1 MAFSIAPGVWPV
13 MITPWTDDNKP
24 DFKAIEGLCN
34 WYIEKGCTGIFAVC
48 QSSEMAYLTEQEKLD
63 IAKAVTEAVGGRIQ
77 VVASGHTADDKA
89 TQFREIE
96 NMMKIPGIG
105 AYVLVSNRLDQKS
118 EGEDV
123 FAANAQEIFDKFPE
137 VDFGIYECP
146 MPFKRLVSLDF
157 LKSAAQGGRMVFLKD
172 TCCDYELIRERLKTV
187 EGTPLKIFNANAQS
201 WFDSYCHGSAGYN
214 GVMANF
220 HPDLYK
226 WCFDHKDT
234 DYEKARLVADFL
246 TAAAMIEMR
255 IYPCSAKYYQNLVG
269 VPMNVFARSAD
280 CAKLDKNAKGEV
292 ESLIN
297 LEKWL
302 RNELGLP
309 Q

>member
-1 MAFSIAPGVWPV
+1 MPFSINPGVWPV

-24 DFKAIEGLCN
+24 DFKAIEGLTN

-63 IAKAVTEAVGGRIQ
+63 IAKCVVDTVDGRIQ
-77 VVASGHTADDKA
+77 VVASGHTADDKP

-105 AYVLVSNRLDQKS
+105 AYVLVSNRLDQKN
-118 EGEDV
+118 EGEEV
-123 FAANAQEIFDKFPE
+123 FYNNAKEIFDLFPE

-146 MPFKRLVSLDF
+146 MPWKRLVTLEF
-157 LKSAAQGGRMVFLKD
+157 LERVAPEGRMVFLKD
-172 TCCDYELIRERLKTV
+172 TCCDYELIRQRLKAV

-201 WFDSYCHGSAGYN
+201 WFDTVLHGGAGYN
-214 GVMANF
+214 GVMANY

-226 WCFDHKDT
+226 WAYDHKDS
-234 DYEKARLVADFL
+234 DPERARLVADFL

-255 IYPCSAKYYQNLVG
+255 IYPVSAKYHQNLVD

-280 CAKLDKNAKGEV
+280 CARLDKNAKGEV

-297 LEKWL
+297 LENWL
-302 RNELGLP
+302 RKQLGI
-309 Q
+309 

>member
-1 MAFSIAPGVWPV
+1 MAFSINPGVWPV
-13 MITPWTDDNKP
+13 MITPWTEDNKP
-24 DFKAIEGLCN
+24 DFKAIKQLCD
-34 WYIEKGCTGIFAVC
+34 WYVEKGCTGIFAVC

-63 IAKAVTEAVGGRIQ
+63 IARATAEAVDGRIQ

-105 AYVLVSNRLDQKS
+105 AYVLVSNRLDQKN
-118 EGEDV
+118 EGESV
-123 FAANAQEIFDKFPE
+123 FEANAQEIFDRYPE
-137 VDFGIYECP
+137 IDFGIYECP
-146 MPFKRLVSLDF
+146 MPWKRLVTTEF
-157 LKSAAQGGRMVFLKD
+157 LRKAGQQGRMVFLKD
-172 TCCDYELIRERLKTV
+172 TCCDYELVRERQAAV

-201 WFDSYCHGSAGYN
+201 WFDSVCHGAAGYS

-234 DYEKARLVADFL
+234 DYDKARLVADFL

-255 IYPCSAKYYQNLVG
+255 IYPCNAKYHQNLVD
-269 VPMNVFARSAD
+269 VPMSVFARSAD

-292 ESLIN
+292 ESLIH
-297 LEKWL
+297 LEQYVRKQ
-302 RNELGLP
+302 LGLL
-309 Q
+309 